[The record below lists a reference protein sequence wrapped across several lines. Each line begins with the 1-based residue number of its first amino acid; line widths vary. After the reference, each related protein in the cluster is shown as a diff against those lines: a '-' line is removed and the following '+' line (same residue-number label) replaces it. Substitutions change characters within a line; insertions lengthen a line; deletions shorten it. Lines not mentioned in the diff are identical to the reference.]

1 MMGVSNLLHGLG
13 NGIDIQ
19 NVVVGF
25 SMDIQP
31 SYNVWSITSDLD
43 VSWYKPSRLGDNL
56 TGSSSPDPARCI
68 RRYHVLEEIAQRNLG
83 VRRLH
88 GAGS

>member
-43 VSWYKPSRLGDNL
+43 VSWYKPARLGDNL
-56 TGSSSPDPARCI
+56 TGSSSPDPALLDRDISC
-68 RRYHVLEEIAQRNLG
+68 VSSAVDCDG
-83 VRRLH
+83 D
-88 GAGS
+88 